1 MSHANQ
7 VNQTPAPSIHLIH
20 VTIGALDIFYL
31 LTGELGTE
39 LFTSVQSRT
48 SMLYFDL
55 WVQFERDRLS
65 SFSRTS

>member
-20 VTIGALDIFYL
+20 VTNGALDMFYL

-55 WVQFERDRLS
+55 CVQFERDRLS